1 LTWVLVFLRRYFM
14 NRLFVGLIV
23 GVSLPLSIVYA
34 SSGGGLGADMLEELS
49 KEKDTFAFSPTS
61 ISMAMSMVASGAQGG
76 SLDEIIEVCYLPKP
90 EKLNTHSLNLLK
102 SLSYEKPRLEIANA
116 LVLTGGKP
124 SEDYKGILEKYYEAE
139 IFAGGLG
146 EINSWAKEKTQG
158 KIPSIL
164 DSLDEDMPLVL
175 LNAVYF
181 KGSWVNK
188 FMKRVTQ
195 DRPFYSDYNSPI
207 EAPTMFQT
215 DQFLFVIKDDYKAIC
230 LPYVGGNSDVVD
242 RTLRTLV
249 VNDVGPSVSMIVI
262 VPETKEAM
270 DSLVEDFLER
280 QESIVSEIFSEE
292 LREVDLYL
300 PKFKIESEFKL
311 ISTFKNLGLDAPFEF
326 SDDFAPMGLG
336 EPLCIGEI
344 VHKAYVDVD
353 EEGTEAAAVTAI
365 AMLAQGMPEEKPAP
379 PEFKVDRPFIFFIYD
394 QPTKTVLF
402 LGKVTNP

>member
-1 LTWVLVFLRRYFM
+1 M

-23 GVSLPLSIVYA
+23 SLSLTLSTVCA
-34 SSGGGLGADMLEELS
+34 NSGGGLGADMLEELS
-49 KEKDTFAFSPTS
+49 KEKDTFAFSPAS
-61 ISMAMSMVASGAQGG
+61 ISMAMSMVASGAQGD

-102 SLSYEKPRLEIANA
+102 SLSYETPRLEIANA
-116 LVLTGGKP
+116 LVLTGGQP
-124 SEDYKGILEKYYEAE
+124 SEDYKDILKKYYEAE
-139 IFAGGLG
+139 IFTGDLE
-146 EINSWAKEKTQG
+146 EINNWAKEKTKG

-164 DSLDEDMPLVL
+164 DSLDDRTPLVL

-181 KGSWVNK
+181 KGTWVNK
-188 FMKRVTQ
+188 FEKRVTQ
-195 DRPFYSDYNSPI
+195 DRPFYSDYQSPT
-207 EAPTMFQT
+207 EVPTMFQT
-215 DQFLFVIKDDYKAIC
+215 DQFSFLMKDDYKAIC

-270 DSLVEDFLER
+270 DDLVENFLER
-280 QESIVSEIFSEE
+280 QESIVSELFSEE

-300 PKFKIESEFKL
+300 PKFKIESKFEL
-311 ISTFKNLGLDAPFEF
+311 ITTFKNLGLEAPFSF
-326 SDDFAPMGLG
+326 SNDFAPMGLG
-336 EPLCIGEI
+336 GAFCIGEI
-344 VHKAYVDVD
+344 VHKAYVDID

-365 AMLAQGMPEEKPAP
+365 AMLASGMPEEKPVP

-394 QPTKTVLF
+394 QPTKTILF